1 MKLKANNLLLVS
13 AFLFP
18 GIFAFA
24 QTPATQDDEDI
35 QSWNDVQLTVPLTKR
50 FDFIT
55 GATGRIGKD
64 ISRFNEGRY
73 LIGYVWKPH
82 KAFSVS
88 PFYSYIKARNSSGLF
103 RTEHRVQLRASYKFP
118 IKSFGLTHR
127 SQFEYRMRRPVNT
140 WRYRPSLTF
149 DKDIP
154 GKIIS
159 NAKFYITEE
168 PFYDSATSK
177 FSRNR
182 ITLGITKT
190 LSERLSL
197 DLYFMRQNDGFS
209 HPGDLSVIG
218 TSWKVKL

>member
-127 SQFEYRMRRPVNT
+127 SHWVPSIGSMPPTASFARPVLASSMVVIALSIAH
-140 WRYRPSLTF
+140 RPT
-149 DKDIP
+149 
-154 GKIIS
+154 
-159 NAKFYITEE
+159 
-168 PFYDSATSK
+168 TS
-177 FSRNR
+177 RCPMR
-182 ITLGITKT
+182 IA
-190 LSERLSL
+190 
-197 DLYFMRQNDGFS
+197 
-209 HPGDLSVIG
+209 SVVP
-218 TSWKVKL
+218 TR